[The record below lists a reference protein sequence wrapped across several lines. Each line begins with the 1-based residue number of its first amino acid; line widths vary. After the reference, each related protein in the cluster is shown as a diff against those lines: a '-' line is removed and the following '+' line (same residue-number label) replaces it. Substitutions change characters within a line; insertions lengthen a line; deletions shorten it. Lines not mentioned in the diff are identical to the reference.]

1 MQNIL
6 LGIVAMIVAAYLF
19 SQIAKLLKL
28 PAVLGQLG
36 AGFILAIPF
45 LNELLFPPDSFQLFS
60 FLAEIGI
67 LLMFF
72 LAGLG
77 LKVDKKGKD
86 LGLMCSISL
95 LNTTIPL
102 AGGFLAAYYLFSFGL
117 VESLF
122 IGAALAVSSQA
133 ISYRILD
140 EAGMAKHRIAAVI
153 VGSGVVDDIIEFI
166 LLTLLLTFFGVIVTE
181 LADLALGIMLFV
193 AVVIF
198 FRFYLIQFILE
209 RASHEPSQA
218 TYFMASM
225 VIILLMTYF
234 ASMFGISAFLAAIIS
249 GILVR
254 QLLMSIPDLRNVGKS
269 ISSTVKTAANGFF
282 VPIFFVWAGMN
293 AAAADFDSGAII
305 LIAVLIFID
314 IAGTLA
320 GTIIA
325 MLGAGK
331 RMNDAMIVAMGSV
344 PKGDT
349 ELALALIALDA
360 GIISRELYSSIIFMA
375 FVVTI
380 ISSVIFRHL
389 LNERKK
395 RINHNGDG
403 SNDN

>member
-1 MQNIL
+1 MNGIV
-6 LGIVAMIVAAYLF
+6 LGIVAIIVAAYLF
-19 SQIAKLLKL
+19 SQIAKFLKL
-28 PAVLGQLG
+28 PAVLGQLS

-45 LNELLFPPDSFQLFS
+45 INEAFFPPESFQLFS

-77 LKVDKKGKD
+77 LRLDKKGKD
-86 LGLMCSISL
+86 LKLMISISL

-102 AGGFLAAYYLFSFGL
+102 VAGFLAAYFIFSFGL

-140 EAGMAKHRIAAVI
+140 EAGMANHRIAAFI
-153 VGSGVVDDIIEFI
+153 VGSGIVDDVIEFI
-166 LLTLLLTFFGVIVTE
+166 ILTLLLTFFGVIITE
-181 LADLALGIMLFV
+181 PADLAIGIVLFV
-193 AVVIF
+193 AVVLF

-225 VIILLMTYF
+225 VIILLMAHF
-234 ASMFGISAFLAAIIS
+234 ASLFGISSFLAAIIS
-249 GILVR
+249 GIIVR
-254 QLLMSIPDLRNVGKS
+254 QILMGLPDLRNVGKS

-293 AAAADFDSGAII
+293 AATADFDTGAIL
-305 LIAVLIFID
+305 LIITLIFID

-320 GTIIA
+320 GTMIA

-331 RMNDAMIVAMGSV
+331 KMNDAIIVAMGVV

-349 ELALALIALDA
+349 ELALAVIALDA
-360 GIISRELYSSIIFMA
+360 GIINHGIYSSIIIMA
-375 FVVTI
+375 FIVTI
-380 ISSVIFRHL
+380 ISSTLFRHL
-389 LNERKK
+389 LSERKK
-395 RINHNGDG
+395 TMNHNGALA
-403 SNDN
+403 